1 VLLFAAAAE
10 CWGCMR
16 AEKFSNGGELS
27 CMRAPIGGMR
37 GALSCVRG
45 DQSCMVGDLSCV
57 LAVFWGGDGA
67 LWDIGAELMGT
78 RGGN

>member
-1 VLLFAAAAE
+1 
-10 CWGCMR
+10 MR
-16 AEKFSNGGELS
+16 AEKSSNGGESS
-27 CMRAPIGGMR
+27 CARAPIRGMR

-67 LWDIGAELMGT
+67 LGATGAALMGT